1 VNRGIIVSQEPRL
14 LRAFVVSVLSA
25 SIAQLAAGTAGA
37 AESAGHNAA
46 ATSNDT
52 TLVEEIVVTARLREE
67 PLQDVPISAQV
78 VSGEKLG
85 QQNLNS
91 LGDLS
96 ELVPSLHVEPVGRST
111 DIYIRG
117 IGSGN
122 NASFD
127 QSVGTFVDDIY
138 HGRSRTSA
146 ATFLDLD
153 RVEILKGP
161 QSTFFGDNAIAGALN
176 IVTRKPSLDN
186 ADGFVRTL
194 YGQYGQYAV
203 EGAAGAPITD
213 TFAVRLAATAN
224 GMTGWIK
231 NINDG
236 SHSPDEN
243 NKAGRITLLYAPT
256 SDFDMTLKVE
266 GTKNNESGGLVQQ
279 MVGCPPAPPFVVG
292 GFCKTALGLG
302 LPMGTDNH
310 LNGFPPTQGGNL
322 NTAES
327 VLTTNYRLG
336 GHTLTSVT
344 GYYYYDY
351 GLHVDGDGTPL
362 ALLTANVP
370 EHFHQFSQ
378 ELRIASPLG
387 QTFEYLGGLYF
398 HDDRLNA
405 HQDTN
410 FFFLTQ
416 NLKSPHFAPLAPYL
430 PLGQE
435 IRYTQPEKTYSVF
448 GSATWN
454 ATDALKF
461 TAGLRAS
468 KVDKS
473 IDWNLFY
480 GTATQTYGGVV
491 ALPAN
496 LQTLAAGAGLGTP
509 GTLSDSRSDHAL
521 MPSGQV
527 QYKFSPVAMG
537 YLSYARGFK
546 AGGFNGVDTTGVVGN
561 LRYDPE
567 HVDAYEGG
575 FKTTWLDG
583 KLLVNVAAFLSNYK
597 DLQVTAN
604 TYSPAGAVISLVK
617 NAASSRSEGVELES
631 QWRVTRDF
639 RLGVE
644 ATYLDAH
651 YVNYTNAGP
660 TQLQQFQ
667 GIKIQDLSGR
677 PTPLAPRWSENVNA
691 AYSLPL
697 GVHYKLT
704 TELIGYFSSRYFLS
718 GSGTD
723 DPLLSQGG
731 YGRFDARLAFESA
744 DGRWGLEVL
753 GKNLTDR
760 TILVSGSAVPATLG
774 SAIVH
779 AEMARSVAL
788 QGSYKW

>member
-1 VNRGIIVSQEPRL
+1 VTQEPGL
-14 LRAFVVSVLSA
+14 LRLFVVSVLSA
-25 SIAQLAAGTAGA
+25 SIAQLASGVTRA
-37 AESAGHNAA
+37 AESAGSDAA
-46 ATSNDT
+46 AASNDAI
-52 TLVEEIVVTARLREE
+52 LLEEIVVTARLREE
-67 PLQDVPISAQV
+67 SLQVVPISAQV
-78 VSGEKLG
+78 VSGERLG
-85 QQNLNS
+85 ELNLNS

-96 ELVPSLHVEPVGRST
+96 EGVPSLHVEPVGRST

-127 QSVGTFVDDIY
+127 QSVGAFVDDIY

-176 IVTRKPSLDN
+176 IVTRKPSTDEAN
-186 ADGFVRTL
+186 GFVRAL

-203 EGAAGAPITD
+203 EGAANAPLTE
-213 TFAVRLAATAN
+213 TFAVRVAATAD

-231 NINDG
+231 NVNDG
-236 SHSPDEN
+236 SHSPDEG
-243 NKAGRITLLYAPT
+243 NKAGRITLFYAPT
-256 SDFDMTLKVE
+256 HDLDMTLKVE
-266 GTKNNESGGLVQQ
+266 GGKNNESGGLVQQ
-279 MVGCPPAPPFVVG
+279 MVSCPPAAPFTVG

-310 LNGFPPTQGGNL
+310 LTAFPPTQGSEL
-322 NTAES
+322 STVES
-327 VLTTNYRLG
+327 VLTTNYRIG
-336 GHTLTSVT
+336 NHTLTSVS

-362 ALLTANVP
+362 ALITANVP

-398 HDDRLNA
+398 HDDRLSA
-405 HQDTN
+405 QQDTN
-410 FFFLTQ
+410 YFFLTP
-416 NLKSPHFAPLAPYL
+416 NLRSAHFAALGPYL

-435 IRYTQPEKTYSVF
+435 IRYTQPERTYSVF

-454 ATDALKF
+454 ANDRLKF
-461 TAGLRAS
+461 TTGLRAS
-468 KVDKS
+468 KVDKD
-473 IDWNLFY
+473 INWNLFY
-480 GTATQTYGGVV
+480 GTASQTYGGVV

-521 MPSGQV
+521 MPSAQV
-527 QYKFSPVAMG
+527 QYILSSAAMG

-561 LRYDPE
+561 LPYNPE
-567 HVDAYEGG
+567 AVDAYEGG

-583 KLLVNVAAFLSNYK
+583 KLLANLAAFLSNYK

-604 TYSPAGAVISLVK
+604 TYSPTGAVISLVK
-617 NAASSRSEGVELES
+617 NAASSRSEGVEFES
-631 QWRVTRDF
+631 QWRVTRNL

-651 YVNYTNAGP
+651 YVRYTNAGP
-660 TQLQQFQ
+660 TQLQQLE
-667 GIKIQDLSGR
+667 GIRIQDLSGQ
-677 PTPLAPRWSENVNA
+677 PTALAPRWSENVSG
-691 AYSLPL
+691 AYTVPL
-697 GVHYKLT
+697 GVNYKLT

-723 DPLLSQGG
+723 DPLLSQGA
-731 YGRFDARLAFESA
+731 YGRLDARIAFESA

-760 TILVSGSAVPATLG
+760 TILVSGSAVPTTLG

-779 AEMARSVAL
+779 AEMARSVAV